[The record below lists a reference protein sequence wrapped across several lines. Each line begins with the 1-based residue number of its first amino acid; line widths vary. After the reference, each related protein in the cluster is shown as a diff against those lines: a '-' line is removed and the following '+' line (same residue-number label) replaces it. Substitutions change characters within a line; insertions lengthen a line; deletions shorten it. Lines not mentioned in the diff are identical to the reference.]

1 MSAVLLFG
9 LLGIALVGIGLY
21 RLVVSEG
28 LLRRVVAVNVL
39 AVGVASVLVA
49 SAYRG
54 PDAPADAAPHAFVL
68 TGIVV
73 LVSTTAAALALI
85 RRIHAEGGNAR

>member
-1 MSAVLLFG
+1 MTPALLYG
-9 LLGIALVGIGLY
+9 LLGVLLAGVGLY
-21 RLVVSEG
+21 RLVVSDG

-39 AVGVASVLVA
+39 AVGVASVLIA

-54 PDAPADAAPHAFVL
+54 PDAAADAAPHAFVL

-85 RRIHAEGGNAR
+85 RRIHAEDDDDR